1 MAKITI
7 DGKPL
12 KEILKEQ
19 GIVIVPE
26 NCSRL
31 ILVDEEGKP
40 VDFETVKT
48 GLDITTDVDFTA
60 KNDNVMKALGLPY
73 GVFENSTYYGDKG
86 VYLEEGDARYNVP
99 KQEPKV
105 SEEDITRTIET
116 TSIYSKAK
124 EVILNAQRRQVAY
137 GLEKYPEP
145 LNANTWSTVETIDHI
160 IDESIDKLHY
170 LVMLRERLLMDA
182 EVHRPVPDLKK
193 LMEEAREKEE

>member
-1 MAKITI
+1 MRM
-7 DGKPL
+7 
-12 KEILKEQ
+12 
-19 GIVIVPE
+19 V
-26 NCSRL
+26 
-31 ILVDEEGKP
+31 
-40 VDFETVKT
+40 
-48 GLDITTDVDFTA
+48 
-60 KNDNVMKALGLPY
+60 
-73 GVFENSTYYGDKG
+73 NSTYYGDKG
-86 VYLEEGDARYNVP
+86 VYFEEGDARYNVP

-105 SEEDITRTIET
+105 PEEDITRTIQT
-116 TSIYSKAK
+116 NSIYSKAK

-193 LMEEAREKEE
+193 LMEEARKEEE

>member
-1 MAKITI
+1 MTKITI

-12 KEILKEQ
+12 EDIFKEQ
-19 GIVIVPE
+19 GIVWVPE

-31 ILVDEEGKP
+31 ILVDDNGKP
-40 VDFETVKT
+40 VYNSTV
-48 GLDITTDVDFTA
+48 IEPVMEV
-60 KNDNVMKALGLPY
+60 NSDNVMKALGLPY
-73 GVFENSTYYGDKG
+73 GVFETQIT
-86 VYLEEGDARYNVP
+86 EGDARYNVP

-116 TSIYSKAK
+116 TSIYAKAK

-137 GLEKYPEP
+137 GIEKYPEP

-170 LVMLRERLLMDA
+170 LVMLRERLLMDQA
-182 EVHRPVPDLKK
+182 EAPRPFPDMKK
-193 LMEEAREKEE
+193 LMEEARNKED